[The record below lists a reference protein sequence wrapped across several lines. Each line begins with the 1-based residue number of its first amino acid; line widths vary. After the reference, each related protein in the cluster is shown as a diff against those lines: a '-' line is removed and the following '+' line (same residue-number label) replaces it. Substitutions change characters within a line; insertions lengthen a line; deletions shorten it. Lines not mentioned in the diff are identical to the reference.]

1 MRLFL
6 LGRGMDG
13 GNWTYVIAWLASLLF
28 HGIVMM
34 GTAMLY
40 QHLRLSPQPEP
51 FRWQV
56 AVVESRPAA
65 LPATEPVSPTF
76 PPAIA
81 PVSSQEEPVGT
92 QPRPRASR
100 PVKSPAPGPPRPLV
114 PEVPPLAPRQESDVI
129 ERTPP
134 ASREEQPRLAEPV
147 NQAEPPLFRPRLVE
161 PSGALP
167 SSEPTVAV
175 PSVPPPDDMTE
186 KRPQES
192 PPPAQPTEPALPLP
206 APEATRGPPPPTVEP
221 SSESLDHL
229 SRLMPVPAPEAMSGQ
244 APPQRADYGWL
255 ASVLHERIQALRR
268 YPAEAR
274 RQHWEGRVVVRA
286 VVQED
291 GEVVDVQVVQ
301 SSGYSVLDEDALN
314 VLRRVSPL
322 RLTQSLGRP
331 RVAIHLPIRY
341 QLQR

>member
-1 MRLFL
+1 M
-6 LGRGMDG
+6 
-13 GNWTYVIAWLASLLF
+13 
-28 HGIVMM
+28 
-34 GTAMLY
+34 
-40 QHLRLSPQPEP
+40 
-51 FRWQV
+51 
-56 AVVESRPAA
+56 
-65 LPATEPVSPTF
+65 
-76 PPAIA
+76 
-81 PVSSQEEPVGT
+81 
-92 QPRPRASR
+92 
-100 PVKSPAPGPPRPLV
+100 
-114 PEVPPLAPRQESDVI
+114 
-129 ERTPP
+129 
-134 ASREEQPRLAEPV
+134 
-147 NQAEPPLFRPRLVE
+147 
-161 PSGALP
+161 P

-186 KRPQES
+186 KRPQEP

-206 APEATRGPPPPTVEP
+206 APEATMGPPPPTVEP
-221 SSESLDHL
+221 SSESLDRL